1 MLVASEVTG
10 LITLRE
16 MAKDSLRVCR
26 RSRSKT
32 VPIAVFLSHD
42 SLFSQYSS
50 LDPDDKDKALALYD
64 RRWTNYVDWV
74 LHTLDASASTT

>member
-16 MAKDSLRVCR
+16 MAKDSLRVR
-26 RSRSKT
+26 WPSRSRT
-32 VPIAVFLSHD
+32 APMVAFFSHD

-50 LDPDDKDKALALYD
+50 LDPEDKDKALALYD

-74 LHTLDASASTT
+74 LHTLDASAPTT